1 MSLCAPIK
9 SLIFFLSFYVMPLNN
24 LLVSNV
30 KRKLHRRDS
39 SESSS
44 GSPVEKRLKELL
56 SDMPRDAIDDEFEGN
71 EVFQALEML
80 ETLAKKMEEISPKL
94 NKLEVIEEKMRK
106 LDSIEQ
112 KMENFSSKLGEMEN
126 SVRALRRGLNSSK
139 VAQAELDKTVKDLK
153 ESVDF
158 GHGRIDQ
165 VELKAFK
172 HDSALKEAKEAPEK
186 KYLYLEAYSR
196 RENLKF
202 AGIPESE
209 GEGQEDT
216 RCALEFLSNQLG
228 FHHPE
233 EIEFQCIH
241 RIGKKGDRPRMI
253 IARFLR
259 YADRERVMKN
269 AFKLKE
275 TDFKIFEDLPKELFS
290 LRKKYLPAFYE
301 VKKAGKK
308 AVFSKSEPDK
318 LFIDGKLI
326 V

>member
-1 MSLCAPIK
+1 MS
-9 SLIFFLSFYVMPLNN
+9 M
-24 LLVSNV
+24 LVSNV

-39 SESSS
+39 SESSN

-56 SDMPRDAIDDEFEGN
+56 SDTPSDAIDDEFEGD
-71 EVFQALEML
+71 EVFEVLNMS
-80 ETLAKKMEEISPKL
+80 ETLAKKMEEISRKL
-94 NKLEVIEEKMRK
+94 NKLEVIEEKMRR

-112 KMENFSSKLGEMEN
+112 KMENFSSKLGVMED
-126 SVRALRRGLNSSK
+126 SVRALRRELNSSK

-172 HDSALKEAKEAPEK
+172 HDSALKEAKEALEK
-186 KYLYLEAYSR
+186 KYPYLEAYSR

-209 GEGQEDT
+209 GESQQVT
-216 RCALEFLSNQLG
+216 RGILVEFLSNQLG

-233 EIEFQCIH
+233 EIEFQRIH

-275 TDFKIFEDLPKELFS
+275 TDFKIFEDLPRELFS

-301 VKKAGKK
+301 AKKAGKK
-308 AVFSKSEPDK
+308 AVFSKSELDK

-326 V
+326 L